1 MAGETT
7 LLDVSFDNVA
17 AVNVQPYQVV
27 VVDASNSTN
36 ITTAAKLPAA
46 TAGLVPLGV
55 AYDKAKLDSTGT
67 PVASSG
73 INVRL
78 NGIARVAA
86 DGAVTAGAFVG
97 TSGTT
102 AGQVTPVTK
111 ATAGAQPKAVLG
123 MALTS
128 ATNAGDRILVL
139 LTPGGMF

>member
-7 LLDVSFDNVA
+7 LMDVTFDNVA

-27 VVDASNSTN
+27 VVDAANSSN
-36 ITTAAKLPAA
+36 IITAAKLPAA

-55 AYDKAKLDSTGT
+55 AYDKAKLDPTGT
-67 PVASSG
+67 PVAGSG

-86 DGAVTAGAFVG
+86 SAAVTAGAFVG
-97 TSGTT
+97 TSGAT
-102 AGQVTPVTK
+102 AGQVASVTK
-111 ATAGAQPKAVLG
+111 AGAGAQPASVLG

-128 ATNAGDRILVL
+128 AANAGDRILVL